1 MLDRGFQ
8 RRHFLPLRLE
18 QFDIPDGARLFENAQ
33 RIPAFDRPALSVIV
47 SEEGRANRLF
57 WNSPSHRKYQRRILP
72 VVMITETERQR
83 LWRACG
89 IILAKVRL
97 VETFEQIDWS
107 GVGTKEP

>member
-1 MLDRGFQ
+1 VDRKIFSFAIGY
-8 RRHFLPLRLE
+8 FLQNGEYECIRLVGE
-18 QFDIPDGARLFENAQ
+18 STL
-33 RIPAFDRPALSVIV
+33 
-47 SEEGRANRLF
+47 
-57 WNSPSHRKYQRRILP
+57 WNSPSHRKYERRILP
-72 VVMITETERQR
+72 VVLIAETERQG